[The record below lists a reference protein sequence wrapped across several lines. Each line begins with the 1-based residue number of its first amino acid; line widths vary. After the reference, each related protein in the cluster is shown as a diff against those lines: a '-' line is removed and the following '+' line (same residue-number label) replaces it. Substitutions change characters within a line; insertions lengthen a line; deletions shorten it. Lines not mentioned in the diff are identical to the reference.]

1 MKYLFLSPMIVLFA
15 SKALAE
21 ETNRHQF
28 SNAPNTSRFEI
39 IQSGLAAKITLKI
52 DKYTG
57 RVYQLVQGTK
67 GLSWSLLASEKHPDD
82 KVLEN
87 KVNYQVFI
95 SGLAVRMTYLI
106 NVNTGASWQ
115 LAADEEI
122 GNFWKALE

>member
-1 MKYLFLSPMIVLFA
+1 MKYFFLSSMIILFA
-15 SKALAE
+15 NKALAE

-28 SNAPNTSRFEI
+28 SSAPNTSRFQI
-39 IQSGLAAKITLKI
+39 IQSELAAKITLKI

-67 GLSWSLLASEKHPDD
+67 GLSWSLIASEKHPND
-82 KVLEN
+82 KVFEN
-87 KVNYQVFI
+87 KVNYQIFT

-115 LAADEEI
+115 LAVDEEI